1 MTDRV
6 PKAVVICTALVGAL
20 ALIFFAYERP
30 GYFVSLRNLAGL
42 LFLELIL
49 AAIWLYRKIYF
60 VVTIVVFTLAGTNFP
75 GATAWNVGRWVLLGV
90 GALVGTAMMLK
101 ERRSEFSLFH
111 VTAAFALLAALVS
124 AAVSRYTVVSSLK
137 VLSLVLL
144 FTYASTGVRLAV
156 AGRENRFFSGLL
168 VGCEVFVAIVT
179 VFHFLGRDIM
189 GNLNSLGAVMGVVAA
204 PILLW
209 GTLLKQESFAH
220 RRRVVLYA
228 ISMYLVLV
236 SHARAGMLAAFI
248 ACGLLCL
255 GLRRY
260 ALLMQGIGIIA
271 ILTATTAIVQPETF
285 SQTVSALT
293 ADVVFKGKDP
303 DKGVLSSRT
312 SPWENAVDSIREHF
326 WFGTGFG
333 TSDKGEDVRGVGPN
347 LTTGQT
353 SSEHGS
359 SYLAITE
366 WVGMAGVLPFIL
378 LLGILLA
385 KVGRAVLWMWRTG
398 NPANGAVPLAMV
410 AVAGII
416 HAGFE
421 DWLFAPGY
429 HLCIFY
435 WSMAFILVD
444 QVSALNPAGS
454 RSAIW
459 RSQRAIPPRFSSVA
473 PLQ

>member
-1 MTDRV
+1 MTDRI
-6 PKAVVICTALVGAL
+6 PKGVLVCMALAGAL
-20 ALIFFAYERP
+20 ALTFVVYQYP
-30 GYFVSLRNLAGL
+30 GYFGKLRNLEGL
-42 LFLELIL
+42 LFLELML
-49 AAIWLYRKIYF
+49 AAVWMYRKIYF
-60 VVTIVVFTLAGTNFP
+60 IVTIVIFTLAGTNLP
-75 GATAWNVGRWVLLGV
+75 GVPAWSVGRWAVLGL
-90 GALVGTAMMLK
+90 GALVGTAMMIK
-101 ERRSEFSLFH
+101 ERRYEFGLFH

-124 AAVSRYTVVSSLK
+124 AAVSRYTMVSSLK

-156 AGRENRFFSGLL
+156 VGRESRFFSGLL
-168 VGCEVFVAIVT
+168 VGCELFVAIVT
-179 VFHFLGRDIM
+179 IFHFLGRDIL

-209 GTLLKQESFAH
+209 GTLLKQEPFAH
-220 RRRVVLYA
+220 SRHVVFFS
-228 ISMYLVLV
+228 ISMYLVLI
-236 SHARAGMLAAFI
+236 SQARAGILAAFLS
-248 ACGLLCL
+248 CGLLCL

-260 ALLMQGIGIIA
+260 AFLVRGIGIIA
-271 ILTATTAIVQPETF
+271 ILSTTAAIVQPEAF
-285 SQTVSALT
+285 SRTVSALT
-293 ADVVFKGKDP
+293 ADVLFKGKDP
-303 DKGVLSSRT
+303 EKGILSSRT
-312 SPWENAVDSIREHF
+312 SPWENTMDSIREHF

-333 TSDKGEDVRGVGPN
+333 TSDKGDEVGAVSPTF
-347 LTTGQT
+347 TTGNI

-366 WVGMAGVLPFIL
+366 WVGIAGVFPFIL

-385 KVGRAVLWMWRTG
+385 KVAQAVRWMWKTG
-398 NPANGAVPLAMV
+398 NPASGAVPLAMV
-410 AVAGII
+410 IVSGIV

-444 QVSALNPAGS
+444 QVLALNPASS
-454 RSAIW
+454 RSASW
-459 RSQRAIPPRFSSVA
+459 WNPRAVRRQLNSVV